1 MAKEWILNMATNR
14 WGLNKKDKVGPVAK
28 WIRET
33 APKNLEEWEKA
44 YLRLVEENIL
54 KPQNLEF
61 SDAEEYLKEL
71 GRKLYIKITEVIQA
85 EIDDVTEQDCINY
98 IKQLVINRTFQ
109 GYITEKETIYGKIE
123 RLLNVK
129 IHPAPDEWD
138 RLYNVDFYIQ
148 INNKYIGIQIK
159 PITYE
164 HMPQIHNWI
173 EWLSQT
179 HKKFSEEFGG
189 KVFVI
194 FSITNEDGK
203 KEIYNENEIIE
214 QIKQEIERLKQT

>member
-44 YLRLVEENIL
+44 YLKLVEENIL

-61 SDAEEYLKEL
+61 SSAEEYLKEL
-71 GRKLYIKITEVIQA
+71 GRKLYIK
-85 EIDDVTEQDCINY
+85 NY

-109 GYITEKETIYGKIE
+109 GYLTEKETIYGKIE
-123 RLLNVK
+123 KLLNVK
-129 IHPAPDEWD
+129 IYPAPDEWD

-179 HKKFSEEFGG
+179 HKKFSEEYGG

-203 KEIYNENEIIE
+203 KEIYNENEIIK

>member
-1 MAKEWILNMATNR
+1 MATNR

-71 GRKLYIKITEVIQA
+71 GRKLYVKITEVIQA
-85 EIDDVTEQDCINY
+85 EIDDVTEEDCINY

-123 RLLNVK
+123 RLLNLK

>member
-1 MAKEWILNMATNR
+1 MLN
-14 WGLNKKDKVGPVAK
+14 L
-28 WIRET
+28 
-33 APKNLEEWEKA
+33 
-44 YLRLVEENIL
+44 
-54 KPQNLEF
+54 
-61 SDAEEYLKEL
+61 
-71 GRKLYIKITEVIQA
+71 
-85 EIDDVTEQDCINY
+85 
-98 IKQLVINRTFQ
+98 
-109 GYITEKETIYGKIE
+109 
-123 RLLNVK
+123 K

-173 EWLSQT
+173 KWLSQT

-194 FSITNEDGK
+194 FSITNKDGK

>member
-44 YLRLVEENIL
+44 YLKLVEENIL

-71 GRKLYIKITEVIQA
+71 GRKLYVKITEVIQA
-85 EIDDVTEQDCINY
+85 EIDDVTEEDCINY

-123 RLLNVK
+123 RLLNLK

>member
-71 GRKLYIKITEVIQA
+71 GRKLYVKITEVIQA
-85 EIDDVTEQDCINY
+85 EIDDVTEEDCINY
-98 IKQLVINRTFQ
+98 IKQSDYKNISS
-109 GYITEKETIYGKIE
+109 
-123 RLLNVK
+123 LLFTSPFN
-129 IHPAPDEWD
+129 
-138 RLYNVDFYIQ
+138 
-148 INNKYIGIQIK
+148 
-159 PITYE
+159 
-164 HMPQIHNWI
+164 
-173 EWLSQT
+173 
-179 HKKFSEEFGG
+179 
-189 KVFVI
+189 
-194 FSITNEDGK
+194 
-203 KEIYNENEIIE
+203 
-214 QIKQEIERLKQT
+214 